1 MGKRGLLGLPAN
13 IIFGS
18 MQSIDLLGLAGF
30 ILRKRRAKELKKKA
44 RKRGEKE
51 CLLMSRQA
59 CSSHL
64 TKKRRK
70 NRVRVFC

>member
-18 MQSIDLLGLAGF
+18 MQSVDLLGLAGF
-30 ILRKRRAKELKKKA
+30 ILRKRRAKELKKNA

-51 CLLMSRQA
+51 CLLISRQA

>member
-44 RKRGEKE
+44 RKRGERMSLNEQAGLFKSSYQKKE
-51 CLLMSRQA
+51 
-59 CSSHL
+59 
-64 TKKRRK
+64 KE
-70 NRVRVFC
+70 